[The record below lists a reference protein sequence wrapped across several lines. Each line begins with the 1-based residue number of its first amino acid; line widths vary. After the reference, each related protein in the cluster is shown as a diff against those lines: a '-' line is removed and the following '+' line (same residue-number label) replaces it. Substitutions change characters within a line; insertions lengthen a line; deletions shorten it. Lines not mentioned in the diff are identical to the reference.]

1 MELPDPYRFV
11 RFVTI
16 SLGSFWTV
24 AGLVRMF
31 RFGRRWEY
39 RMQHLGIP
47 RSWFR
52 KQIFAAAVRA
62 TIFDPVNLS
71 LMLILFAIWTLGHF
85 VRVDGL

>member
-24 AGLVRMF
+24 AAGTRMI
-31 RFGRRWEY
+31 RLSRSWEA
-39 RMQHLGIP
+39 RMHHLGIP

-52 KQIFAAAVRA
+52 RQILMVIVR
-62 TIFDPVNLS
+62 TTVLDPINLG
-71 LMLILFAIWTLGHF
+71 LICLLVGIWTLGWI
-85 VRVDGL
+85 VRTG